1 MMLKA
6 YRKYFPRNYP
16 AYLMGILIATVFIM
30 LSEVLSIAA
39 LPLMFGQENEEQ
51 VTGSLATYAN
61 DILDIWFGLSTNSF
75 HQNLLIFCLIFICK
89 NILTI
94 FLRFCA
100 NYWLLIFSA
109 HFERNLFQST
119 NNSDL
124 TFLNNLNKTHAMQV
138 FAVELQN
145 VRTYFLSPC
154 INFLIEFCLA
164 ISLVILLLLLIDS
177 SLLLPVGCFFLFVAV
192 VIHLVSELSNY
203 LGEKRVFFQEKI
215 LVPLKDFFEGY
226 ITIKSSGQEDRYIDS
241 FWVAS
246 RRLNTVRAQSV
257 TISASSTNIIELLLV
272 GFVPIA
278 YSLVIYANQ
287 PLDLASLATYS
298 LIIYR
303 LYPSLSRMTNYLNR
317 MKNGYGSLIFIFKFL
332 NEIAANE
339 DKRAVKKRYKI
350 KGIDDD
356 FSISLNRIGYKITEH
371 RYLFEDFSLKLPQ
384 EGIVQIK
391 GANGAGKS
399 TLIYLI
405 LGLIKPDE
413 GQVILSNKIKPK
425 MISYVPQT
433 PFLEQASVEKN
444 INFSN
449 TSIEKEFLDSL
460 LTKLAFKDF
469 YYQNKGNFVG
479 DGGLVLSG
487 GQRQK
492 INILRSL
499 VMRPEIL
506 ILDEPF
512 AALDKNTKTNLWRYL
527 ESFAAKN
534 LLIIVSHEELDR
546 VDLSVSL

>member
-1 MMLKA
+1 
-6 YRKYFPRNYP
+6 
-16 AYLMGILIATVFIM
+16 MGILITTVFIM

-39 LPLMFGQENEEQ
+39 LPLMFGQANEET
-51 VTGSLATYAN
+51 VTGSLATYAH
-61 DILDIWFGLSTNSF
+61 DISDKWFGLSTNSF
-75 HQNLLIFCLIFICK
+75 YQNLLIFCLIFICK

-119 NNSDL
+119 NKRDL
-124 TFLNNLNKTHAMQV
+124 TFLNNLNKTQAMQV

-145 VRTYFLSPC
+145 VRTYFLSPG
-154 INFLIEFCLA
+154 INFIIELCLA
-164 ISLVILLLLLIDS
+164 ISLVILLLLLIES

-192 VIHLVSELSNY
+192 VIHLVSELSSY
-203 LGEKRVFFQEKI
+203 LGKKRVFFQEKI

-226 ITIKSSGQEDRYIDS
+226 ITIKSSGQEDRYINS
-241 FWVAS
+241 FWQAS

-278 YSLVIYANQ
+278 YSLMMYANQ
-287 PLDLASLATYS
+287 ELELASLATYS

-303 LYPSLSRMTNYLNR
+303 LYPSFSRITNYLNR
-317 MKNGYGSLIFIFKFL
+317 MKNGYGSLTFILKFL
-332 NEIAANE
+332 NEISTNE
-339 DKRAVKKRYKI
+339 DESAVKKSYKI
-350 KGIDDD
+350 KEIGDN
-356 FSISLNRIGYKITEH
+356 FSIFLNQIGYKITEH
-371 RYLFEDFSLKLPQ
+371 RYLFKNFSLKLPKK
-384 EGIVQIK
+384 GVVQIK

-405 LGLIKPDE
+405 LGLIKPDD
-413 GQVILSNKIKPK
+413 GQVVLSNKLNPK
-425 MISYVPQT
+425 LISYVPQT
-433 PFLEQASVEKN
+433 PFLEQTSVERN

-449 TSIEKEFLDSL
+449 TPIEKEFLDSL

-469 YYQNKGNFVG
+469 YYQNKDKFVG

-499 VMRPEIL
+499 VMQPEVL

-512 AALDKNTKTNLWRYL
+512 AALDKNTKLNLWQYL
-527 ESFAAKN
+527 ESFTTKN